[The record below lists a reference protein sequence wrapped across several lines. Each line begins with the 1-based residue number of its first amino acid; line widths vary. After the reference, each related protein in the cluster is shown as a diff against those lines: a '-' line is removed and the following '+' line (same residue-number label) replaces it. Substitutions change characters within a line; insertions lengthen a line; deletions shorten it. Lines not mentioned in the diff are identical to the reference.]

1 MERGKGKEMKRIT
14 LMTDIGQTVYVV
26 FASKKEGY
34 KDNIVFRAVVTG
46 ITIKEDK
53 RPIYTC
59 KINKC
64 VAGNENINEYVQWFR
79 YYGSNVDTGARGTV
93 GNNLIGNTYPI
104 FTDKERCLKWLR
116 SL

>member
-1 MERGKGKEMKRIT
+1 MKRIT
-14 LMTDIGQTVYVV
+14 VMTDIGQTVYVV
-26 FASKKEGY
+26 FASKREGY
-34 KDNIVFRAVVTG
+34 KSNIVFRATVTG

-93 GNNLIGNTYPI
+93 GNNLIGNTCPI
-104 FTDKERCLKWLR
+104 FTDKEKCLKWMKG
-116 SL
+116 